1 MVGKSKDG
9 ILLTLFPI
17 NYYHLLH
24 TQRNALRHSFSG
36 VVMQQKTNILYQ
48 WFSWLMGCFS
58 FFYVV
63 HTFEGK
69 QDQPH
74 TKMGLFGSLSI
85 KVVHML
91 KLS

>member
-1 MVGKSKDG
+1 
-9 ILLTLFPI
+9 
-17 NYYHLLH
+17 
-24 TQRNALRHSFSG
+24 
-36 VVMQQKTNILYQ
+36 MQQKTNILYQ